1 MLRLQLLVMTIQSH
15 AFLLFVTPSFKLF
28 LALTATALRDT
39 SLLGGIV
46 KKYGSMFGF
55 VLSKKKK
62 KKKDS
67 NIGVQ
72 HQV

>member
-1 MLRLQLLVMTIQSH
+1 MLRLQLLVMIIQSH

-55 VLSKKKK
+55 VL
-62 KKKDS
+62 
-67 NIGVQ
+67 
-72 HQV
+72 

>member
-1 MLRLQLLVMTIQSH
+1 MLRLQLLVMIIQSH

-28 LALTATALRDT
+28 LALTATALLR
-39 SLLGGIV
+39 GIV

-62 KKKDS
+62 KDS